1 MGTYIASVSPFEAN
15 LMSRIRNQEDGAFR
29 ELFHRFQDRI
39 MRTAMK
45 ILKEEQAA
53 QDALQ
58 ETFLNIFRA
67 SHSFRGD
74 SKIGT
79 WINRITVNV
88 CLEMIRKNKK
98 HKQRTDE
105 DISEH
110 GALQDTKIA
119 DPFERTRQSE
129 IRRRVYSALGRLGV
143 KHRTVV
149 GLHDLEGYTIRE
161 IAQQLEIAEGTVKS
175 RLFYGREEL
184 KRQLQIR
191 SN

>member
-15 LMSRIRNQEDGAFR
+15 LMLRIRNREEGAFR
-29 ELFHRFQDRI
+29 ELFQRFQDKI
-39 MRTAMK
+39 FRTALK

-58 ETFLNIFRA
+58 ETFLNIYRA

-79 WINRITVNV
+79 WVNRITVNV
-88 CLEMIRKNKK
+88 CLEMLRKNKK

-105 DISEH
+105 DVSDH
-110 GALQDTKIA
+110 GALPDTRLA
-119 DPFERTRQSE
+119 NPYERTRQSE
-129 IRRRVYSALGRLGV
+129 IRRKVHSALGRLGS

-175 RLFYGREEL
+175 RLFYGREQL
-184 KRQLQIR
+184 KQQLQFR
-191 SN
+191 NN